1 MHSDFDWSRPLDWA
15 IAGAMVA
22 VLVLQVWLL
31 IRSQSLS
38 GVRRSLRIVL
48 NGLLW
53 LVLVGYVLQPF
64 WYDPSPATHALLVG
78 DEVPSAQARD
88 IQASLGIPERFTP
101 RNFIGTFA
109 TVTLL
114 GQSVPTPL
122 LSRLSGS
129 DVRWIPYEVPDQLQV
144 LHWKGIVRQG
154 ELQRVSG
161 RIQSSRKQWLHLRY
175 GSQTLDSVSLG
186 AGNQAFALH
195 IPAFVLG
202 RTQLELTLAS
212 SSSAANPVGGI
223 SLGGTPLDTIRFF
236 ARPAEAMAYQIILD
250 NPDFETKTLADWLG
264 RTGQSVQLTTTVSTN
279 VRNSL
284 TINQSRPRTPDV
296 IITDPGNAA
305 NPAVKRAISEGKR
318 VLFINLTDPEADLRT
333 INQALGSRFSVRKL
347 ANVETVP
354 VGKNLTALPFQF
366 NPSLRQQLVPGYPV
380 AVQRTVGTVG
390 TVGVSL
396 LSETFPLMLRGDSTA
411 YARLWY
417 ALLAPFQPP
426 GRNNVLVDA
435 PVFSGLAGTFRINN
449 ATEKRAFTRV
459 GNDTARVTPSSIN
472 PVSAEGRYR
481 FSRAGWVPVADS
493 LAVFVEEPQR
503 HSVGRNQLVG
513 SYVRAHNGRTGGT
526 RGATLPTESTVPEW
540 VWFVLLLSCFTALW
554 IEPKLG

>member
-1 MHSDFDWSRPLDWA
+1 MIHSAFDWSRPLNQA
-15 IAGAMVA
+15 IAVA
-22 VLVLQVWLL
+22 LVILLVLQVWLL
-31 IRSQSLS
+31 IRSPSLS

-53 LVLVGYVLQPF
+53 LVLVGYALQPF

-78 DEVPSAQARD
+78 DEVSAARARD

-101 RNFIGTFA
+101 RNFTGTFT

-129 DVRWIPYEVPDQLQV
+129 DVRWIPYDVPDQLQA
-144 LHWKGIVRQG
+144 LRWKGIVRQG
-154 ELQRVSG
+154 ERQRVSG
-161 RIQSSRKQWLHLRY
+161 RIQSSKKQWLYLRY
-175 GSQTLDSVSLG
+175 GGQTLDSVRLN
-186 AGNQAFALH
+186 AGDQAFALH
-195 IPAFVLG
+195 VPAFVRG
-202 RTQLELTLAS
+202 RTQLELTLG
-212 SSSAANPVGGI
+212 SSAG
-223 SLGGTPLDTIRFF
+223 GGTPLDTVRFF
-236 ARPAEAMAYQIILD
+236 ARQSEPMVYQIILD
-250 NPDFETKTLADWLG
+250 YPDFETKTLADWLG
-264 RTGQSVQLTTTVSTN
+264 RTGQSVQITTTVSTN

-284 TINQSRPRTPDV
+284 TINQSKPRTPDV

-305 NPAVKRAISEGKR
+305 NPIVKRAIADGKR

-354 VGKNLTALPFQF
+354 VGKDLTALPFQF

-380 AVQRTVGTVG
+380 AVQRTGG

-396 LSETFPLMLRGDSTA
+396 LSETFPLALSGDSTA

-449 ATEKRAFTRV
+449 ATEKRALLRV
-459 GNDTARVTPSSIN
+459 GNDTARMTPSPIN
-472 PVSAEGRYR
+472 ALSAEGRYR
-481 FSRAGWVPVADS
+481 FSRAGWVTLADS
-493 LAVFVEEPQR
+493 LAIFVEEPQR

-513 SYVRAHNGRTGGT
+513 SYVRAHNGRTGGN

-540 VWFVLLLSCFTALW
+540 VWFVLVLGCFTALW